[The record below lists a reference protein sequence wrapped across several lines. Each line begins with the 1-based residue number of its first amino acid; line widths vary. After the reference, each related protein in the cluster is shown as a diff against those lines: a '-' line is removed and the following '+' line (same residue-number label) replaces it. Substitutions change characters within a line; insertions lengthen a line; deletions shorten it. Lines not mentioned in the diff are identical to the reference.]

1 MVYGCAYCP
10 ISRENDLKSSGYA
23 DSKTLTEEQREALF
37 HKICACDYV
46 GWSVEVISAAR
57 LSEHMLRVKKYNLN
71 LISHDS
77 AAGLVRRTLALG
89 VNVCKVFVDTVGD
102 PEKYQA
108 KLSGMFPSIEFKVAK
123 KADSLFPCVSAASI
137 CAKVIRDRDIRTWR
151 PSESNQAH
159 TAVALGSGYPADP
172 CTKVTRSLRCC
183 SVCMLRLTLTL
194 MQAWLRSHLDPVFGF
209 PRLVRFSWQ
218 TVTTLLLENGGVPML
233 VPADEEDAAESGSG
247 WQRGE
252 QTPKVNRSCTRGLF
266 IIGYASKSSHSPGVR
281 IFRACRRKHAQAPAP
296 FLQPRCCLLSVI
308 ETEGRR
314 RMLPNA

>member
-1 MVYGCAYCP
+1 MASLAQNVFGNNRTYPPGTPVMLGIDEAGRGPVLGPMVYGCAYCP
-10 ISRENDLKSSGYA
+10 LSREKDLKSSGYA
-23 DSKTLTEEQREALF
+23 DSKTLSEEQRENLF
-37 HKICACDYV
+37 EKICACDYV

-137 CAKVIRDRDIRTWR
+137 CAKVVRDRDIKAWR
-151 PSESNQAH
+151 PSESNQGH

-172 CTKVTRSLRCC
+172 FTKVMSTLVSLLARSAPYFNCV
-183 SVCMLRLTLTL
+183 SLTVRPGCDRISTPCL
-194 MQAWLRSHLDPVFGF
+194 VF
-209 PRLVRFSWQ
+209 LV
-218 TVTTLLLENGGVPML
+218 
-233 VPADEEDAAESGSG
+233 
-247 WQRGE
+247 
-252 QTPKVNRSCTRGLF
+252 
-266 IIGYASKSSHSPGVR
+266 
-281 IFRACRRKHAQAPAP
+281 
-296 FLQPRCCLLSVI
+296 
-308 ETEGRR
+308 
-314 RMLPNA
+314 

>member
-1 MVYGCAYCP
+1 MASLAQNVFGNNRTYAAGTPVMLGIDEAGRGPVLGPMVYGCAYCP
-10 ISRENDLKSSGYA
+10 LSREKDLKSSGYA
-23 DSKTLTEEQREALF
+23 DSKTLTEDQRENLF
-37 HKICACDYV
+37 EKICACDYV

-137 CAKVIRDRDIRTWR
+137 CAKVVRDRDIKSWR

-172 CTKVTRSLRCC
+172 FTKVTIA
-183 SVCMLRLTLTL
+183 SVALPHGTPLSRELLTY
-194 MQAWLRSHLDPVFGF
+194 V
-209 PRLVRFSWQ
+209 
-218 TVTTLLLENGGVPML
+218 
-233 VPADEEDAAESGSG
+233 
-247 WQRGE
+247 
-252 QTPKVNRSCTRGLF
+252 
-266 IIGYASKSSHSPGVR
+266 
-281 IFRACRRKHAQAPAP
+281 
-296 FLQPRCCLLSVI
+296 
-308 ETEGRR
+308 
-314 RMLPNA
+314 

>member
-1 MVYGCAYCP
+1 MFLQMASLAQNVFGNNRTYAAGTPVMLGIDEAGRGPVLGPMVYGCAYCP
-10 ISRENDLKSSGYA
+10 LSKEKDLKSSGYA
-23 DSKTLTEEQREALF
+23 DSKTLTEEQRENLF
-37 HKICACDYV
+37 EKICACDYV

-137 CAKVIRDRDIRTWR
+137 CAKVVRDRDIKSWR

-172 CTKVTRSLRCC
+172 FTKVAALPTAPLFHVRHSSAFRHGCDRILTPCLASHVSCDSAGRPSRRCC
-183 SVCMLRLTLTL
+183 SKTAECQCWCPLTKRT
-194 MQAWLRSHLDPVFGF
+194 
-209 PRLVRFSWQ
+209 
-218 TVTTLLLENGGVPML
+218 
-233 VPADEEDAAESGSG
+233 
-247 WQRGE
+247 
-252 QTPKVNRSCTRGLF
+252 
-266 IIGYASKSSHSPGVR
+266 
-281 IFRACRRKHAQAPAP
+281 RRKAAAAGNGES
-296 FLQPRCCLLSVI
+296 RLLK
-308 ETEGRR
+308 
-314 RMLPNA
+314 